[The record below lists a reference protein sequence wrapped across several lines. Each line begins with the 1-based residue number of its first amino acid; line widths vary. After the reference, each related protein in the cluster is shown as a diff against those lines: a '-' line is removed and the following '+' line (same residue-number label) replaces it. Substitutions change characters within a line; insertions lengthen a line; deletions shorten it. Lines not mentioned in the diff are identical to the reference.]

1 MLQPSNL
8 AKKNRNRNPS
18 STSTHFLAA
27 RPNFRETL
35 HVLLAANRQRAVVTK
50 LPISHGHKCF
60 LQRVEIHKMR
70 QTELIP
76 TLLLL
81 PPPQTLTPEIWYNKC
96 YNTMYT
102 SKHTKKAAA
111 ASKAQQLWSPEITS
125 KRLSKTH
132 FQHKTHLYPNH
143 SQSLEKTKTPQ
154 HKHTYHFFLLRLLL
168 FSTTAHR
175 RRQENILHKKPPKRQ
190 DKTKHK
196 TKKEKKTRK
205 LYKSIHKHVPLPP
218 ISSIPLH
225 NHSKSIER
233 QRTIKP

>member
-1 MLQPSNL
+1 MIPVAPRRSHHHHHHYHD
-8 AKKNRNRNPS
+8 NRKYDTKFTRILYIY
-18 STSTHFLAA
+18 TH
-27 RPNFRETL
+27 T
-35 HVLLAANRQRAVVTK
+35 QR
-50 LPISHGHKCF
+50 
-60 LQRVEIHKMR
+60 
-70 QTELIP
+70 
-76 TLLLL
+76 
-81 PPPQTLTPEIWYNKC
+81 
-96 YNTMYT
+96 
-102 SKHTKKAAA
+102 AA